1 MKKNIAMRVAAFLFI
16 LTMISTCAFATTFAK
31 YTTSKS
37 ADDTARVAKFGVV
50 INATGDKA
58 MFKDVYSNGTKDTVD
73 ANGTYKVVAPG
84 TNVENA
90 VTFTVTGTPEVAVKL
105 TYTVDLT
112 LTGWEIDYKDGTTVV
127 NGEEYCPL
135 VFTVSIGTTEKTY
148 RIGNETGEYA
158 DIAALETALETDI
171 NKLTQE
177 YGPNHD
183 LSSANDVT
191 ISWEWEF
198 NETDGDDD
206 YQSDVKDTA
215 LGDNAAHGS
224 AATVKLELSCTVE
237 QID

>member
-84 TNVENA
+84 TKVDNA
-90 VTFTVTGTPEVAVKL
+90 VVFTVTGTPEVSVKL
-105 TYTVDLT
+105 TYTVTLT
-112 LTGWEIDYKDGTTVV
+112 LDGWKINYNDGTTDIT
-127 NGEEYCPL
+127 NEEYCPL
-135 VFTVSIGTTEKTY
+135 VFKVTIGTTTKTY
-148 RIGNETGEYA
+148 KIGTGTEEY
-158 DIAALETALETDI
+158 DNIAALKAALESDI
-171 NKLTQE
+171 NKLTKE

-191 ISWEWEF
+191 ISWEWAF
-198 NETDGDDD
+198 NDTDVTGA
-206 YQSDVKDTA
+206 YQQNVKDTA
-215 LGDNAAHGS
+215 LGDNAANENP
-224 AATVKLELSCTVE
+224 ATVKLELSCSVE